1 MPSHCYIY
9 ILNCHV
15 CPTRLFIIGGE
26 ELLSNEG
33 ITQGNPTSMVAY
45 ALGIL
50 QLLQFLL
57 DFISVNKLN
66 PKEVAFGDDFTVA
79 G

>member
-1 MPSHCYIY
+1 M
-9 ILNCHV
+9 